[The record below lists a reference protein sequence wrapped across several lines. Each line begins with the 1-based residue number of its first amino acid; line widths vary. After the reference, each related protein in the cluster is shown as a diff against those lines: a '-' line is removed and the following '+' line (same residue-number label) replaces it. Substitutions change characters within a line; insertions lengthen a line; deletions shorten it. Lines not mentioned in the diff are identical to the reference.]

1 MQRRHLIPDD
11 QERVR
16 ADYRPEERPLA
27 AAEHE
32 VLRLDV
38 EEAEDGDAEAAEGA
52 VQPGDHGQPLRGDWE
67 VSEGVVS

>member
-1 MQRRHLIPDD
+1 MKERRHLIPDD

-38 EEAEDGDAEAAEGA
+38 EQAKDGDAEAAEGA
-52 VQPGDHGQPLRGDWE
+52 VQPGDHRQPLRGDGQ
-67 VSEGVVS
+67 VSE